1 MADLEVRP
9 AARGPARGPLRRRLH
24 RFVPAHFRDPLGLAL
39 RLCQSGDRAALF
51 AMQQAALGIVL
62 TPVDLLLLPLEHRRY
77 RRAPAP
83 RLPMVL
89 VCGPARSGT
98 TQVAQVLMRNLPV
111 AYFTNLTAVFP
122 RSPLTAMWLP
132 GRLLPRR
139 APGYQSYYG
148 KTRYWS
154 GPNDALQ
161 IWDRWLGPDRTA
173 IPEALAPEQQAAM
186 RRFFGAFEALTGR
199 PLVAKNN
206 SLNASAH
213 LVGEVFPQARFLCLV
228 RDRVALAA
236 SLLRARREIHG
247 TEEVP
252 YGLAQEDDTASDP
265 VLGVCRQVLFHE
277 ALAARQVERLGPE
290 RFRLVAYEAFCRDPR
305 ALVRQV
311 GEQILGRAPT
321 AEELD
326 PALQSFDPRGRERV
340 EPALRTALEAG
351 FARLSSEVPAR
362 GLDP

>member
-1 MADLEVRP
+1 MADLAGRGAVRG
-9 AARGPARGPLRRRLH
+9 AAGRPFRRLLH
-24 RFVPAHFRDPLGLAL
+24 RFVPAHFRDPLGLF
-39 RLCQSGDRAALF
+39 RSGDRAALF

-83 RLPMVL
+83 RLPLVF

-98 TQVAQVLMRNLPV
+98 TLVAQVLMRNLPV

-122 RSPLTAMWLP
+122 RSPLTAERLF

-139 APGYQSYYG
+139 PPGYQSYYG

-154 GPNDALQ
+154 GPSDALQ
-161 IWDRWLGPDRTA
+161 LWDRWLGEDRTA
-173 IPEALAPEQQAAM
+173 IPEALAPPEQEAM
-186 RRFFGAFEALTGR
+186 RRFFGAFEAMTGR

-213 LVGEVFPQARFLCLV
+213 LVAEVFPQARFLCLV

-247 TEEVP
+247 TDRVP
-252 YGLAQEDDTASDP
+252 YGLAQAQDRAADP
-265 VLGVCRQVLFHE
+265 LLDVCRQVLFHE
-277 ALAARQVERLGPE
+277 ALAAQQVERLGPE
-290 RFRLVAYEAFCRDPR
+290 RFRLVGYEAFCRDPL
-305 ALVRQV
+305 ALVRRV
-311 GEQILGRAPT
+311 GEEILGRAP
-321 AEELD
+321 EPDRLD
-326 PALQSFDPRGRERV
+326 PDLRGFDPRGRERL
-340 EPALRTALEAG
+340 EPELRAALEAN
-351 FARLSSEVPAR
+351 FERLAAERARRGPAA
-362 GLDP
+362 